1 MMIGLIMTAAGMF
14 TKRIITKLSDD
25 IILYQKTN
33 YPEQKDT
40 DISTIPQNKGSDI
53 AREIAVSQGNDDSL
67 LFTNGSILFKITDS
81 CSASKSKDT
90 KRI

>member
-1 MMIGLIMTAAGMF
+1 MIGLIMTAAGMF

-40 DISTIPQNKGSDI
+40 DMSMDSTEQGV
-53 AREIAVSQGNDDSL
+53 RYRQGNR
-67 LFTNGSILFKITDS
+67 
-81 CSASKSKDT
+81 C
-90 KRI
+90 

>member
-40 DISTIPQNKGSDI
+40 DISTVPQNKGSDI
-53 AREIAVSQGNDDSL
+53 AREIAVSQGNDDCSL
-67 LFTNGSILFKITDS
+67 EKIWIYQNKP
-81 CSASKSKDT
+81 AN
-90 KRI
+90 